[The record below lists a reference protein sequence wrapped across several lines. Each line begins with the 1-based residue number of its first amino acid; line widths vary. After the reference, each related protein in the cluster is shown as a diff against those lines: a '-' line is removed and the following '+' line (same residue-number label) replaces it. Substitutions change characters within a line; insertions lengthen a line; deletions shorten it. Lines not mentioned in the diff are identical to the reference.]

1 VGSRPR
7 VSNPKP
13 IGPDPVSASPL
24 AHQPA
29 SLAAF
34 NRLYGTLWSR
44 GVVDQATK
52 EVARIRNAR
61 VIDCRLCRSL
71 RFAGARAAG
80 LTEERVDLITDG
92 YEASDLSPAH
102 KAVLRLTDHFLR
114 APGPPPE
121 PLRAELARHFTPA
134 QIVELVA
141 GLALFFGFS
150 KIAVSLGGL
159 PENIPVME
167 VPTPD
172 A

>member
-1 VGSRPR
+1 MGSRPR
-7 VSNPKP
+7 VSNPRP

-44 GVVDQATK
+44 GVVDQASK

-71 RFAGARAAG
+71 RFAGARAEG
-80 LTEERVDLITDG
+80 LSEDRVELIRDDFET
-92 YEASDLSPAH
+92 SDLAPRY

-114 APGPPPE
+114 GSGPPPAA
-121 PLRAELARHFTPA
+121 LREELARHFSPE
-134 QIVELVA
+134 QVVELVA
-141 GLALFFGFS
+141 GLALFYGFS

-159 PENIPVME
+159 PESLPVME
-167 VPTPD
+167 VPTPS